1 MTEQTRKNTSFT
13 AVFLALC
20 LLSSC
25 GEDSAPSSDTT
36 VPTDTTTAAPE
47 DTRVYPDLPE
57 KDFGGAEYV
66 ISTFSL
72 WGDDY
77 VWAEEQNGDVLND
90 AIYNRNKA
98 IEEKYN
104 VTIRVDIYDQNTA
117 EVKNR
122 VQQSVSADDGAI
134 DLAMT
139 NCQHAAALMSGGYL
153 MPLDDVPHLD
163 LSKPWWDQRA
173 VEDLSIGGELYFTM
187 NSLNIMADNFTSC
200 VYFNKDMLAE
210 YKLEDPYKL
219 VDENKWTWDKM
230 LTMAKVASK
239 DVDGDGEMTDKDTWG
254 ILTSYSMLADA
265 MANCGELILTKDKD
279 DYPVLALSTSR
290 SASVCEKLL
299 TLLND
304 DKTVLPVDKY
314 SGQYKDAWKDLMYPK
329 FKSGGALFISRAYV
343 QYVMYFRDSEVN
355 YGILPR
361 PKFDST
367 QDRYYADMGSGWA
380 STVAVPRDVKNPE
393 MAGIILEA
401 LAAESLYTVTP
412 ANYDTTIVNK
422 QLRDEESERMLDI
435 IYSSRCFDFG
445 QYMSVSSMRS
455 NFNNM
460 YMSGNFTFASDY
472 AADKVAAETNIA
484 KFIEEMKNL
493 EK

>member
-1 MTEQTRKNTSFT
+1 MTERTRKNASLP
-13 AVFLALC
+13 AIFLALC

-25 GEDSAPSSDTT
+25 GEGSAPSTDTT
-36 VPTDTTTAAPE
+36 VPTDTTAPE
-47 DTRVYPDLPE
+47 DTRVYPNLPE

-77 VWAEEQNGDVLND
+77 VFAEEQNGDVLND
-90 AIYNRNKA
+90 AIFARNSA

-104 VTIRVDIYDQNTA
+104 VKIRVDIYERQTV

-122 VQQSVSADDGAI
+122 VEQSVTAGDGAI

-139 NCQHAAALMSGGYL
+139 NCQDAARLMSGGFL

-187 NSLNIMADNFTSC
+187 NSLNIMADNFSSA
-200 VYFNKDMLAE
+200 VFFNKGMLAD
-210 YKLEDPYKL
+210 YQLDDPYKL
-219 VDENKWTWDKM
+219 VDDNKWTWDKM

-254 ILTSYSMLADA
+254 VLASYRMLGDG
-265 MANCGELILTKDKD
+265 MANCGELIITKDKD

-299 TLLND
+299 TLLSD
-304 DKTVLPVDKY
+304 SKTVLPVDKY
-314 SGQYKDAWKDLMYPK
+314 AGQYTDAWQDLMYPA
-329 FKSGGALFISRAYV
+329 FKSGHALFISRAYV
-343 QYVMYFRDSEVN
+343 QYVMYFRDSEVD

-361 PKFDST
+361 PKFDSA
-367 QDRYYADMGSGWA
+367 QDRYYTDINYAWA
-380 STVAVPRDVKNPE
+380 STVAVPRDVKDPE

-412 ANYDTTIVNK
+412 ANYDVTIVNK
-422 QLRDEESERMLDI
+422 QLRDEDSERMLDI
-435 IYSSRCFDFG
+435 IYANRCFDYG
-445 QYMSVSSMRS
+445 QFMSLSDM
-455 NFNNM
+455 NNKFINM
-460 YMSGNFTFASDY
+460 YKSGNFTFASDY
-472 AADKVAAETNIA
+472 AADKEAAGVKIA
-484 KFIEEMKNL
+484 DLIDVLKDL